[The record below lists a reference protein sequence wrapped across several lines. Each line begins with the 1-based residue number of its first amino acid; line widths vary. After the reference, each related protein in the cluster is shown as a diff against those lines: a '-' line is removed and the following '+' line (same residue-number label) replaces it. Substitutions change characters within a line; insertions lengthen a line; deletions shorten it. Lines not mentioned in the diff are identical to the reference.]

1 NFGETQQ
8 LMNTTTK
15 SQQEVDTLSRANS
28 LEQREVA
35 SLTEKLEVPFQE
47 YVEGKYKKE
56 DGKAEQILTGSDNE
70 ARQGRADEWEKFK
83 QTDAFKDF
91 VLASVP
97 SKEAHDNHFN
107 GEPTQAEWQEMVGEQ
122 YKGKA
127 LGQTS
132 EVILN
137 QHEQRGGTETY
148 YAPEAHTQ
156 IVDDTR
162 DQFERTSAHVDAP
175 ASLQETD
182 KQTRT

>member
-1 NFGETQQ
+1 
-8 LMNTTTK
+8 TTK

-127 LGQTS
+127 
-132 EVILN
+132 
-137 QHEQRGGTETY
+137 
-148 YAPEAHTQ
+148 
-156 IVDDTR
+156 
-162 DQFERTSAHVDAP
+162 
-175 ASLQETD
+175 
-182 KQTRT
+182 